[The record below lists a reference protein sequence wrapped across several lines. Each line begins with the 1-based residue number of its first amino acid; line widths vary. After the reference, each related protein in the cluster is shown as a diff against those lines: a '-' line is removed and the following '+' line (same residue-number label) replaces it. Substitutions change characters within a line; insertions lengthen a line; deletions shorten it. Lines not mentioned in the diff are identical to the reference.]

1 MTERYQ
7 FHFRHILKDGTV
19 LKEGE
24 KLPVTP
30 KTWIYEGGTTMEIHS
45 ITSYRPDEGDITS
58 EAAMQAAMFLQS
70 ALHSVNELQV
80 GCATINAYEID
91 TKFYLSARAETE
103 TNNIRIEIGK
113 NTNND
118 SYEHI
123 LDIKLKV
130 GDIFEIKKN
139 RPYTA
144 QLVVIRGASDGD

>member
-1 MTERYQ
+1 
-7 FHFRHILKDGTV
+7 
-19 LKEGE
+19 
-24 KLPVTP
+24 
-30 KTWIYEGGTTMEIHS
+30 MEIHS
-45 ITSYRPDEGDITS
+45 ITSYRPEEGDITS
-58 EAAMQAAMFLQS
+58 EAAMHAAMFLQS
-70 ALHSVNELQV
+70 ALHGVNELQV

-91 TKFYLSARAETE
+91 TKFYLSARAETD

-144 QLVVIRGASDGD
+144 RLVVIRGASDGD